1 MSAPSVD
8 DSLGLMLL
16 PAVLSMVAGSADVIS
31 FLGLN
36 GLFVAHITGNLVI
49 IAAHIVTGSPVG
61 IAAAASVPVFVLVLG
76 AVRLLAARLQS
87 RARSSLA
94 PLLALQLALMAGYL
108 TPAVFGSAG
117 ANPTGALATLAGT
130 CGVAAMAVQNALVQL
145 SLRDAPATAV
155 LTTDVTK
162 FTMDVGDL
170 LLDRDPDHVA
180 AARRRAAKLGR
191 TIISFV
197 AGAVLGAA
205 LFKTAGLESI
215 ALPTALAALAL
226 AIGLRAGRDL
236 HPHKA
241 GTQTHSD

>member
-1 MSAPSVD
+1 VPARSVE
-8 DSLGLMLL
+8 DSRGLKLL

-76 AVRLLAARLQS
+76 AVRLFAARLRS
-87 RARSSLA
+87 RGRSSLT
-94 PLLALQLALMAGYL
+94 PLLAVQLALLVGFLAL
-108 TPAVFGSAG
+108 SVFGSAG
-117 ANPTGALATLAGT
+117 ANPTGALGTLAGM
-130 CGVAAMAVQNALVQL
+130 CGVSAMAVQNALVQL
-145 SLRDAPATAV
+145 SLRGAPTTAV

-162 FTMDVGDL
+162 FTVDVGDL

-180 AARRRAAKLGR
+180 AARGRAAKLGR

-197 AGAVLGAA
+197 VGAILGAA
-205 LFKTAGLESI
+205 LFKAAGLESI

-226 AIGLRAGRDL
+226 ALGFRAGHDL
-236 HPHKA
+236 HHHKA
-241 GTQTHSD
+241 DQRSHPN

>member
-1 MSAPSVD
+1 VSARSVD
-8 DSLGLMLL
+8 DSLGLKLL
-16 PAVLSMVAGSADVIS
+16 PAVLSVVAGSADVIS

-49 IAAHIVTGSPVG
+49 IAAHVVTGSPVG

-108 TPAVFGSAG
+108 APAVFGSAG

-145 SLRDAPATAV
+145 SLRDAPTTAV

-241 GTQTHSD
+241 GQRTHSD